1 MNSTPSAQPRRT
13 HGPQGLRVELTGRA
27 TKWCPLS
34 ADRDVQSSPW
44 SCEDR
49 SRGMA
54 GMCPEESGMPE
65 RTTRNS
71 IRSGTRSQWSLRSNG
86 VIGVDGEIKT
96 VIDKKYIRN

>member
-13 HGPQGLRVELTGRA
+13 HGRQGLRVELTGRA

-44 SCEDR
+44 SCEGR

-54 GMCPEESGMPE
+54 GLCTEDSGMPE
-65 RTTRNS
+65 RTTGTQYALVLAA
-71 IRSGTRSQWSLRSNG
+71 SGVREAM
-86 VIGVDGEIKT
+86 V
-96 VIDKKYIRN
+96 